1 MDLRPVFGCTN
12 SSVRRTSS
20 TRSPQTSRAISMT
33 SFSWNVED
41 GAGAGAAGGM
51 GLVVVVVVWVS
62 RLLDAPSA
70 MDAEEGD
77 GDVILG
83 DRWEECAAAL
93 VCDGNSPEFGV

>member
-1 MDLRPVFGCTN
+1 MDLRPVFGCMN

-41 GAGAGAAGGM
+41 GAGAGTAGGM
-51 GLVVVVVVWVS
+51 GSVVVVWVS
-62 RLLDAPSA
+62 RFLDAPSV

-77 GDVILG
+77 GDVITG
-83 DRWEECAAAL
+83 DR
-93 VCDGNSPEFGV
+93 